1 MGNQLTGIAPS
12 QILPVEQYLT
22 DVSSEYEFEC
32 SLGSTRFFK
41 VARAKTKEGLVV
53 VKVFVIHDPSLP
65 LKDHRI
71 FMEDI
76 HTRLHGTS
84 NCLPFQKAVQSEKA
98 ALLIRQYVKDSL
110 YDRISTRP
118 FLINIEKRWLAF
130 QLLCA
135 LNQCHKMKVYHG
147 DIKSENVMVTGWT
160 WLLLSDFASFKPVY
174 LPEDNPSDFSYF
186 FDTSRRRTCYVA
198 PERFVEGGWKTA
210 EVGGQTANLDITDS
224 SDVKKGELTPAMDI
238 FSAGCVITELF
249 TEGTPPFDLSQLLA
263 YINGEYSPWKVL
275 EKIDDGSIRDL
286 IRHMIKKEPNHRLSA
301 EEYMIQQRGKAFPEY
316 FFSFLKLY
324 LQRFATAPILPP
336 DDRIIRLKKDFS
348 KITKNLCVKEDH
360 CEENVGLVLVLSLLE
375 SSSRKLHFF
384 NTKIMAL
391 QLLLDFSKY
400 LTTDIILDRIV
411 PYMLHFAN
419 DHFPRVRAELV
430 RVITQCLKTIKSV
443 PRSDA
448 NIFPE
453 YIFPSLSNLTQD
465 PSAMVRAA
473 YAENIAQLAETGLKV
488 LEMMQRS
495 DLEEKEEEETDST
508 IFQASYDMELLSL
521 QETIQQKV
529 VTLLSDPDN
538 MVKQALM
545 ENGITRLCVFFGRQ
559 KANDVLLSHMI
570 TFLNDKTDWKLR
582 GSFFDNIVGVAA
594 YVGWQ
599 SSPVLKPLLEQ
610 GLNDTEEFVVYRTL
624 RTLQS
629 LTELGLLPKTMLH
642 EFLQEVVPF
651 LAHSGIWIRQG
662 AVGFISA
669 VAKTFNIA
677 DIHCKLLPLVQ
688 VFLNKSVLQINK
700 EVYLLNAL
708 EGSVPRKVF
717 DYILKSNLLGRL
729 FDTLQERQYMRKV
742 YRNKVTYSEM
752 DESMSQI
759 FRKLSSLGMAE
770 EHEDKVLAMK
780 DYIIKL
786 HRIRAGSSENEPRNG
801 EEMNRPGEINVISV
815 RAVTRRH
822 AELERSKDSKMDG
835 STGTP
840 PSRGKKKQQTL
851 DSQTSSSMNPEWK
864 SMFGSSDSSSATDS
878 PKSKSI
884 VKAELQEKKISSST
898 TSLTSQGS
906 SNSGSFVTMSQ
917 GQISIPEGTL
927 ARGTIGAITQDMNK
941 IMATRY
947 NPCKLELRNLVH
959 QQRDRYNDEILSKD
973 LLIDDLSPWESQP
986 PLSNWRPKGLLVAHL
1001 HEHRGSINRIQVS
1014 CDHSYFATASNDGS
1028 IKLWE
1033 CDKLEGKSSIN
1044 RSKQTINLKDGK
1056 INSLVFC
1063 EGSLSLAAAT
1073 ENNNIHVYKIES
1085 GKANAVNKL
1094 EIDKEEFGKVVD
1106 VTHYDTGAQSVL
1118 AYATVNGY
1126 IMGFDLRSN
1135 KEVWKLKNDPK
1146 KGLITTCAVH
1156 HSQCWFAVGTS
1167 SGSHV
1172 CWDLRFQLPITS
1184 IEHPMG
1190 ARVRKLIVHPK
1201 EQSWIISATQGNN
1214 EVSMW
1219 DVETGARR
1227 KALWASPAPPLSQK
1241 QASNHS
1247 VYGMHMV
1254 MTDNNV
1260 IMLTASSDM
1269 RARFWDINYP
1279 ANSYIMAPAAMDP
1292 GHQPSVSY
1300 RSRLIEGTEVIIET
1314 YTKKQTLTNEDIP
1327 RCGPDTP
1334 AIGHHDVISDI
1345 NTCMASQCLVIT
1357 GSRDGVVKVW
1367 K

>member
-1 MGNQLTGIAPS
+1 
-12 QILPVEQYLT
+12 
-22 DVSSEYEFEC
+22 
-32 SLGSTRFFK
+32 
-41 VARAKTKEGLVV
+41 
-53 VKVFVIHDPSLP
+53 
-65 LKDHRI
+65 
-71 FMEDI
+71 
-76 HTRLHGTS
+76 
-84 NCLPFQKAVQSEKA
+84 
-98 ALLIRQYVKDSL
+98 
-110 YDRISTRP
+110 
-118 FLINIEKRWLAF
+118 
-130 QLLCA
+130 
-135 LNQCHKMKVYHG
+135 
-147 DIKSENVMVTGWT
+147 
-160 WLLLSDFASFKPVY
+160 
-174 LPEDNPSDFSYF
+174 
-186 FDTSRRRTCYVA
+186 
-198 PERFVEGGWKTA
+198 
-210 EVGGQTANLDITDS
+210 
-224 SDVKKGELTPAMDI
+224 
-238 FSAGCVITELF
+238 
-249 TEGTPPFDLSQLLA
+249 
-263 YINGEYSPWKVL
+263 
-275 EKIDDGSIRDL
+275 
-286 IRHMIKKEPNHRLSA
+286 MIKKEPNHRLSA

-508 IFQASYDMELLSL
+508 TFQASYDMELLSL

-642 EFLQEVVPF
+642 EFLQDVVPF

-1094 EIDKEEFGKVVD
+1094 EIDKDEFGKVVD

-1314 YTKKQTLTNEDIP
+1314 YTKKQTLTSEDIP

>member
-22 DVSSEYEFEC
+22 DIANEYEYEC

-65 LKDHRI
+65 LKSHRT
-71 FMEDI
+71 FLEDI
-76 HTRLHGTS
+76 RNRLHGTS

-135 LNQCHKMKVYHG
+135 LNQCHKMKVFHG

-160 WLLLSDFASFKPVY
+160 WLLLTDFASFKPVY

-186 FDTSRRRTCYVA
+186 FDTSRRRTCYIA

-210 EVGGQTANLDITDS
+210 EVGGQTGNLDITAS
-224 SDVKKGELTPAMDI
+224 SEVKTGELTQAMDI

-249 TEGTPPFDLSQLLA
+249 TEGTAPFDLSQLLA
-263 YINGEYSPWKVL
+263 YRNGEYSPWKVL

-286 IRHMIKKEPNHRLSA
+286 IRHMLKKEPNHRLSA

-324 LQRFATAPILPP
+324 LQRFATPPILSA
-336 DDRIIRLKKDFS
+336 DERVIRLKRDFS
-348 KITKNLCVKEDH
+348 LITKNVCVTMGQDEG
-360 CEENVGLVLVLSLLE
+360 NVGLVLVLSLLE
-375 SSSRKLHFF
+375 SSCRKLNFC
-384 NTKIMAL
+384 NTKILAL

-411 PYMLHFAN
+411 PYMLSFAS
-419 DHFPRVRAELV
+419 DQFPRVRVELL
-430 RVITQCLKTIKSV
+430 RVITHCLKDIKFV

-453 YIFPSLSNLTQD
+453 YIFPSLTHLTQD
-465 PSAMVRAA
+465 PSPMVRAA
-473 YAENIAQLAETGLKV
+473 YGENIAQLAETGLRV
-488 LEMMQRS
+488 LELMQRT
-495 DLEEKEEEETDST
+495 DLEEIQDDETDAAS
-508 IFQASYDMELLSL
+508 FQASYDMELLSL

-538 MVKQALM
+538 MVKQTLM

-582 GSFFDNIVGVAA
+582 ASFFDNIVGVAA

-610 GLNDTEEFVVYRTL
+610 GLNDSEEFVVYRTL

-651 LAHSGIWIRQG
+651 LSHSGIWIRQG
-662 AVGFISA
+662 AAGFISA

-688 VFLNKSVLQINK
+688 VFLNKNVLQINS

-708 EGSVPRKVF
+708 ESSVPRQVF
-717 DYILKSNLLGRL
+717 EYILKSTMLDRL

-742 YRNKVTYSEM
+742 YRNKVVYSEM

-770 EHEDKVLAMK
+770 VHEDKILAMK
-780 DYIIKL
+780 DYIVKL
-786 HRIRAGSSENEPRNG
+786 HRMRTGSSENETRLM
-801 EEMNRPGEINVISV
+801 EENVRQGEINVQFV
-815 RAVTRRH
+815 PNVTRRH
-822 AELERSKDSKMDG
+822 AELERSKDSKIDG
-835 STGTP
+835 STSTP
-840 PSRGKKKQQTL
+840 PRSVKKKHQT
-851 DSQTSSSMNPEWK
+851 DSQTSSAMNPEWN
-864 SMFGSSDSSSATDS
+864 SMFGSSDSGSASEYT
-878 PKSKSI
+878 KSKPPTKTDLS
-884 VKAELQEKKISSST
+884 EKKSTST
-898 TSLTSQGS
+898 TSISSQGS
-906 SNSGSFVTMSQ
+906 VGSFVTMPQ
-917 GQISIPEGTL
+917 GTVQESSGS
-927 ARGTIGAITQDMNK
+927 RTIGSLNQEMNK
-941 IMATRY
+941 IMNTKY

-959 QQRDRYNDEILSKD
+959 KQRDRYSEDILSKD
-973 LLIDDLSPWESQP
+973 LLVDDIAAWEPQTVP
-986 PLSNWRPKGLLVAHL
+986 SNWRPKGLLVAHL

-1028 IKLWE
+1028 VKIWE
-1033 CDKLEGKSSIN
+1033 CDKLEGRSSIN
-1044 RSKQTINLKDGK
+1044 RSQQTLNPKDGK
-1056 INSLVFC
+1056 VNSLVFC
-1063 EGSLSLAAAT
+1063 EGSLTLAAAT
-1073 ENNNIHVYKIES
+1073 ENANIHVYKIES
-1085 GKANAVNKL
+1085 GKGNPVSKL
-1094 EIDKEEFGKVVD
+1094 VINKEEMGNIVD
-1106 VTHYDTGAQSVL
+1106 ITHYDTGSQSVL

-1126 IMGFDLRSN
+1126 IIGYDLRCD
-1135 KEVWKLKNDPK
+1135 KEVWKLKNDPR

-1172 CWDLRFQLPITS
+1172 CWDLRFQLPITT
-1184 IEHPMG
+1184 IDHPIG
-1190 ARVRKLIVHPK
+1190 ARIRKLIVHPK
-1201 EQSWIISATQGNN
+1201 EQSWIISSVQGNN

-1227 KALWASPAPPLSQK
+1227 KALWASITPPLAQK
-1241 QASNHS
+1241 QASPHS

-1260 IMLTASSDM
+1260 VLMTASSDM
-1269 RARFWDINYP
+1269 RVRFWDINYP
-1279 ANSYIMAPAAMDP
+1279 ANSYIMAPAALDP
-1292 GHQPSVSY
+1292 CTQPSVSY

-1314 YTKKQTLTNEDIP
+1314 YSKKQTSTSDDIP
-1327 RCGPDTP
+1327 RCGPDVP
-1334 AIGHHDVISDI
+1334 APGHRDIISDI
-1345 NTCMASQCLVIT
+1345 NTCIGSQCLVIT